1 MIEFLA
7 GIAFAVGVWWAASYR
22 YVWAQAQDGT
32 VRYRPMKR
40 FKDGSVAVKFY
51 TNWRMVGGS
60 VVRRVLE

>member
-1 MIEFLA
+1 
-7 GIAFAVGVWWAASYR
+7 
-22 YVWAQAQDGT
+22 
-32 VRYRPMKR
+32 MKR